1 MVPPGLRETCFFL
14 LSKEENLRQRHFTNN
29 IYQGIINVASI
40 CCRAGVELGAPTSA
54 PGLQRQLWQGCLATR
69 LVAEQKGSK

>member
-14 LSKEENLRQRHFTNN
+14 LSKEESLRQRHFTNN

-54 PGLQRQLWQGCLATR
+54 QGCLATR